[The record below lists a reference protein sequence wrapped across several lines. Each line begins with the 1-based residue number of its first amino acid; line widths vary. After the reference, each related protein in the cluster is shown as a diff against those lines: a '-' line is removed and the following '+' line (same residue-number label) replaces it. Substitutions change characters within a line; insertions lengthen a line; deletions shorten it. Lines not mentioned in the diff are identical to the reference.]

1 MHKGDW
7 GKMVLEG
14 IGTLFKRKDG
24 KYLIY
29 IPKNIAEDSQFPFEI
44 RARPRADGLGWQ
56 YSEKVNVKIE
66 SRPEPRITITKKKL

>member
-1 MHKGDW
+1 VG
-7 GKMVLEG
+7 LEG

-29 IPKNIAEDSQFPFEI
+29 IPKKVAEDSQFPFEI

-56 YSEKVNVKIE
+56 YSEKVHVKTE
-66 SRPEPRITITKKKL
+66 LRPEPRIVITRKKL